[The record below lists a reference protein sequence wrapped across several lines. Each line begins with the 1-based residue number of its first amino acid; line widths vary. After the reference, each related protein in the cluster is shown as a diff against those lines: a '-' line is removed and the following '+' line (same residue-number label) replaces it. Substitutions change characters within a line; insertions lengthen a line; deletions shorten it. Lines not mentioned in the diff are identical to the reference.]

1 MVAGSSSLLPETERQ
16 HVLEQ
21 VRSLVNEVRSVSY
34 VHKSVTP
41 DGSVRWQQ
49 WLDHPI
55 VDARGTVVEIQGIG
69 RDITDLKAAET
80 EAQQRREQVTH
91 LTRVAIL
98 GELSG
103 ALAHELNQP
112 MTSILSNA
120 QAAARLL
127 RQEAPDLVELRE
139 IVKDIV
145 DEDVRAGEVIRRLRT
160 MLKPGT
166 TAFQSLDVSA
176 LLAEV
181 LMLMRAQLV
190 EHQVTVVERFSDPLP
205 AVHGDR
211 VQLQQVLLNL
221 LMNACEAM
229 RGNEPN
235 DRMLV
240 AGASHENGLV
250 SIYVSDCGSGLPPDV
265 AENLFEPF
273 FTTKAEG
280 LGLGLAI
287 CRSIITLHSGWISAR
302 NNSDRGATVELVLPA
317 AEGALEPLR
326 PH

>member
-1 MVAGSSSLLPETERQ
+1 M
-16 HVLEQ
+16 
-21 VRSLVNEVRSVSY
+21 
-34 VHKSVTP
+34 
-41 DGSVRWQQ
+41 
-49 WLDHPI
+49 
-55 VDARGTVVEIQGIG
+55 
-69 RDITDLKAAET
+69 
-80 EAQQRREQVTH
+80 
-91 LTRVAIL
+91 
-98 GELSG
+98 
-103 ALAHELNQP
+103 
-112 MTSILSNA
+112 SNA

-229 RGNEPN
+229 RGNQPN

-317 AEGALEPLR
+317 AEGALGAVAAPLAVPVAASQSR
-326 PH
+326 PSVH